1 MTVWTGLLNKR
12 WVRMPLGMLATGAAS
27 LLAFHAGQD
36 IAGAVFGRST
46 AEAAPMVT
54 AAANPANPARPANT
68 ASQQAAPA
76 IAAATPAIAD
86 DSPFVVKSILPINEP
101 IRFGKFY
108 WDESRAPA
116 QGKLVITVD
125 LAARVISVFRDGH
138 EIGAAAILKGYSEKP
153 TPTGVFPIT
162 QKIADHV
169 SNIYDAPMP
178 WMMRLTNDGV
188 AIHGSKVQK
197 GYATNGCVGVPDEFA
212 KRLFGIARLGDKV
225 IITDGRTMGIG
236 DPLLGADHIS

>member
-1 MTVWTGLLNKR
+1 MAVWTGLLNKR
-12 WVRMPLGMLATGAAS
+12 WVRMPLGMLATGTAS

-36 IAGAVFGRST
+36 IADAVFGKST

-54 AAANPANPARPANT
+54 AAANPA
-68 ASQQAAPA
+68 SLQAAPA
-76 IAAATPAIAD
+76 IDAATTAIADDRPAD
-86 DSPFVVKSILPINEP
+86 DSPFIVKSILPINEP
-101 IRFGKFY
+101 IKFGKFY

-162 QKIADHV
+162 QKSADHV

>member
-1 MTVWTGLLNKR
+1 MAVWTGLLNKR
-12 WVRMPLGMLATGAAS
+12 WVRMPLGMLATGTAS

-36 IAGAVFGRST
+36 IAGAVFGKST

-54 AAANPANPARPANT
+54 AAANPASA
-68 ASQQAAPA
+68 QAAPA
-76 IAAATPAIAD
+76 IDAAKPTIAD
-86 DSPFVVKSILPINEP
+86 DSPFIVKSILPINEP
-101 IRFGKFY
+101 IKFGKFY

-162 QKIADHV
+162 QKSADHV